1 MRNLIVPL
9 LACIACAIVVSIT
22 AVIVRP
28 EQIANVE
35 NEKKVKIL
43 SAACIKFELSEEE
56 RERGCI
62 SITEDEVDEEFKK
75 ITTLYV
81 DFRSNEFVNVDPK
94 YDHLKAVLKPELS
107 ELVPKERDIAIL
119 KRRENIGPIYVWTND
134 NKE

>member
-28 EQIANVE
+28 EQITNVE

-75 ITTLYV
+75 I
-81 DFRSNEFVNVDPK
+81 
-94 YDHLKAVLKPELS
+94 
-107 ELVPKERDIAIL
+107 
-119 KRRENIGPIYVWTND
+119 
-134 NKE
+134 